1 MLIKADD
8 FEAIASGRV
17 DTAFR
22 RWIRPSVKA
31 GGTLTTEAGIL
42 AIDAVDVIA
51 LNGVTAEDLAR
62 AGFADRDDLDTML
75 GDRQGTLYRIRLR
88 YLGED
93 PRTALRENAAL
104 SDAEAATMD
113 ETLSRMDGGTPW
125 VRATL
130 ELIGDGSGRPAQE
143 LAAVLGVEKPKFK
156 SNVRRLK
163 ALGLTE
169 SLDVG
174 YRLSPRGRT
183 WLDRAIA
190 SA

>member
-1 MLIKADD
+1 MLINADD

-22 RWIRPSVKA
+22 RWIRPTVKA
-31 GGTLTTEAGIL
+31 GGTLTTASGML

-51 LNGVTAEDLAR
+51 LNAVSSEDLAR
-62 AGFADRDDLDTML
+62 AGFDARDSLDAML
-75 GDRQGTLYRIRLR
+75 GDRKGTLYRIRLR

-93 PRTALRENAAL
+93 PRAALRESAAL
-104 SDAEAATMD
+104 SGADAEAIGQ
-113 ETLSRMDGGTPW
+113 TLSRMDGTNPW
-125 VRATL
+125 VRRTL
-130 ELIGDGSGRPAQE
+130 ELIGQRPGQPAQE
-143 LAAVLGVEKPKFK
+143 LAEVVGVEKLKFK

-174 YRLSPRGRT
+174 YRLSPRGQA
-183 WLDRAIA
+183 WLDRPIA